1 MAKRIL
7 RLLELAENFAI
18 ALLAVVLILGAALQV
33 GLRLFDFGLIWLDP
47 LLRALVMWI
56 AMLGALAAARHDKHI
71 NLDALTRQLSGT
83 PLRVA
88 RMGTFLFAAGI
99 SVVLANASMGLVEL
113 DRESG
118 TMLTEHIPAWWSE
131 TILPVGFLL
140 MALRFTIRAF
150 VLPAPD
156 AGSVPAAEPTP

>member
-7 RLLELAENFAI
+7 RLLETAENVAM
-18 ALLAVVLILGAALQV
+18 ALLAMALIFGAALQV
-33 GLRLFDFGLIWLDP
+33 GLRLFDYGVIWLDP
-47 LLRALVMWI
+47 VLRALVMWI

-71 NLDALTRQLSGT
+71 NLDALTRQLSGMS
-83 PLRVA
+83 LRAA
-88 RMGTFLFAAGI
+88 RIGTFLFAAGI

-131 TILPVGFLL
+131 IILPVGFLL

-150 VLPAPD
+150 VLPDPD
-156 AGSVPAAEPTP
+156 AASVPTAEPSP